1 MKKFLSVLVIIVL
14 IFGIYAGAAGL
25 GEKGGLKERLS
36 LGLDMIGGA
45 SVVLQ
50 AETDAT
56 GSELKAI
63 MEQVQAVMEKRVNEL
78 GLSEPTIAVENE
90 NCIRIELPGAEN
102 AQEAIDVIGRTAQLE
117 FRTAD
122 GNVVLDGSH
131 VKNATAQI
139 YNGND
144 ATLMGTYMVELEFDS
159 EGASMFAEAT
169 RKIVNG
175 EITSS
180 TEFNPAQMAIF
191 LDDETISAPFVST
204 VINSSNCIITGGNF
218 TASSAANLAAL
229 IRGGSLPVSL
239 SEIETEIVGPTLGL
253 DAARTSALAGLIG
266 ICIVFVVMFA
276 AYKLMGLVANISL
289 ALYCVIVLWSMALFG
304 VVLTLPGIAGII
316 LSAGMAVDSN
326 VLIFA
331 RIREEI
337 GLGKSVRVAVNSG
350 FKRAMTTIIDSQVT
364 TIIAALVLYEFGT
377 GSVRGFAVTLLIGIV
392 ASLFTAVV
400 ISQLL
405 LTTVCEFRKLA
416 TAKAFGVKTIKD
428 EAPKE
433 GFDFL
438 GHRKLF
444 YMIAAGF
451 IVIGL
456 GIGFIRGFNLG
467 IDFTGGTMLQF
478 NMGKQVEQ
486 SEVRRVL
493 NENGISGDI
502 VYAGASNE
510 KILIKTAQVI
520 SNEQR
525 NDLIEDFGE
534 AFGVDTSSGEFLEQ
548 AGLIGPSVGS
558 ELKKNAFK
566 AMAIAAVAML
576 IYVAV
581 RFEWRF
587 GVAAILALC
596 HDALMLFSMYGLF
609 HIQMNSPFIAGLLIV
624 IGYSINDTIVVF
636 DRIREN
642 KRYLKN
648 MKLEKLINIS
658 INQSISRSLLTSLTT
673 MVAVLPLVI
682 MCGESIRAFAVPLMA
697 GVLFGTVSSLCIA
710 SAFYFDIFRLTKKN
724 KYRGA

>member
-1 MKKFLSVLVIIVL
+1 MKKFLSILVIIAL
-14 IFGIYAGAAGL
+14 AFGIYAGIAGI
-25 GEKGGLKERLS
+25 GKGGGLADRLS

-56 GSELKAI
+56 GSELKSI

-78 GLSEPTIAVENE
+78 GLSEPTIAIENE
-90 NCIRIELPGAEN
+90 DCIRIELPGAQN

-122 GNVVLDGSH
+122 DVVALDGSH
-131 VKNATAQI
+131 VKGAVAQV

-144 ATLMGTYMVELEFDS
+144 ANLIGTYMITLEFDS
-159 EGASMFAEAT
+159 EGATAFADAT
-169 RKIVNG
+169 RRIVNG
-175 EITSS
+175 EVTSS
-180 TEFNPAQMAIF
+180 GTYQPQQMVIF
-191 LDDETISAPFVST
+191 LDDEAISAPYVQT
-204 VINSSNCIITGGNF
+204 IINSSSCVITGNF
-218 TASSAANLAAL
+218 TASSASNLAAL

-239 SEIETEIVGPTLGL
+239 NEIETEIVGPTLGL
-253 DAARTSALAGLIG
+253 DAARISAKAGLIG
-266 ICIVFVVMFA
+266 ILIVFVIMFA
-276 AYKLMGLVANISL
+276 AYRLMGVVANISL
-289 ALYCVIVLWSMALFG
+289 ALYCVIVLWSMAAFH

-364 TIIAALVLYEFGT
+364 TIIAAVILYQFGT

-400 ISQLL
+400 VSQILL
-405 LTTVCEFRKLA
+405 ETVCSFRKLA

-428 EAPKE
+428 EKPQE

-444 YMIAAGF
+444 YPIAAGF
-451 IVIGL
+451 IVLGL
-456 GIGFIRGFNLG
+456 ALGLIRGFNLG

-486 SEVRRVL
+486 AEVRRVL
-493 NENGISGDI
+493 NENGIDGDI
-502 VYAGASNE
+502 VYAGSGNE
-510 KILIKTAQVI
+510 KVLIKTTQVI
-520 SNEQR
+520 SNDQR
-525 NDLIEDFGE
+525 NDLISDFAE
-534 AFGVDTSSGEFLEQ
+534 SFGLDASNDEILEQ

-558 ELKKNAFK
+558 QLKSNALK
-566 AMAIAAVAML
+566 AMALAAAAML

-587 GVAAILALC
+587 GVAAIMALC

-658 INQSISRSLLTSLTT
+658 INQSISRSILTSLTT
-673 MVAVLPLVI
+673 MAAVLPLVI
-682 MCGESIRAFAVPLMA
+682 MCGESIRAFAIPLIA

-710 SAFYFDIFRLTKKN
+710 SAFYFDIFRFTKKN
-724 KYRGA
+724 KYHGA

>member
-1 MKKFLSVLVIIVL
+1 MKKFLSIIVIIVI
-14 IFGIYAGAAGL
+14 IFGIYAGVAGI
-25 GEKGGLKERLS
+25 GEGGGLADRLS

-78 GLSEPTIAVENE
+78 GLSEPTIAIENE
-90 NCIRIELPGAEN
+90 NCIRIELPGAED
-102 AQEAIDVIGRTAQLE
+102 AQEAIDVIGRTAKLE

-122 GNVVLDGSH
+122 GNVVVDGAH
-131 VKNATAQI
+131 VKNAVAQV
-139 YNGND
+139 YDGNEP
-144 ATLMGTYMVELEFDS
+144 TLIGTYMVELEFDAA
-159 EGASMFAEAT
+159 GAEAFANAT
-169 RKIVNG
+169 RSIVNN
-175 EITSS
+175 EIKSS
-180 TEFNPAQMAIF
+180 GEFNAAQIVIF
-191 LDDETISAPFVST
+191 LDDEVISAPFVSQ
-204 VINSSNCIITGGNF
+204 VINSTNCVITGSTF
-218 TASSAANLAAL
+218 TASSASNLAAL

-239 SEIETEIVGPTLGL
+239 TEIETEIVGPTLGL
-253 DAARTSALAGLIG
+253 DAAKTSAMAGLIG
-266 ICIVFVVMFA
+266 IIIVFVVMFA
-276 AYKLMGLVANISL
+276 AYRLMGLVANISL
-289 ALYCVIVLWSMALFG
+289 TLYCLIVLWAMAAFH

-364 TIIAALVLYEFGT
+364 TIIAALILYEFGT
-377 GSVRGFAVTLLIGIV
+377 GSVRGFSVTLLIGIV

-400 ISQLL
+400 VSQILL
-405 LTTVCEFRKLA
+405 ETVCSFRKLA
-416 TAKAFGVKTIKD
+416 TPKAFGVKAAKD

-438 GHRKLF
+438 GHKKIF
-444 YMIAAGF
+444 YSVAVGL
-451 IVIGL
+451 IVLGIGL
-456 GIGFIRGFNLG
+456 GLIRGFNLG

-478 NMGKQVEQ
+478 NLGKQVEQ

-493 NENGISGDI
+493 NENGIEGDI
-502 VYAGASNE
+502 VYAGSSNE
-510 KILIKTAQVI
+510 KVIVKTTQVI

-525 NDLIEDFGE
+525 TELIEDFAA
-534 AFGVDTSSGEFLEQ
+534 AFDLDPESEIIEQ

-558 ELKKNAFK
+558 QLKKNAFK
-566 AMAIAAVAML
+566 AMLLAAVAML
-576 IYVAV
+576 IYVAI

-587 GVAAILALC
+587 GVASILALC
-596 HDALMLFSMYGLF
+596 HDALMLVSLYGIF

-642 KRYLKN
+642 KKYLKN

-673 MVAVLPLVI
+673 LVAVLPLVV
-682 MCGESIRAFAVPLMA
+682 MCGESIRAFAIPLMA

-710 SAFYFDIFRLTKKN
+710 SAFYYDIFRLTKKN
-724 KYRGA
+724 RYHGAK